1 MSHRVLYSF
10 LFVVLSMGSFAAAS
24 ASTITYDFTI
34 MNVSGPLGPG
44 PFSGSFS
51 FDSSTIDPGQ
61 SVTGPSLTALNFT
74 LNGITYNAST
84 ANDGF
89 LTFGSAGQL
98 MDFCIAN
105 SFVSPGVCN
114 VNSFSNTFLINAT
127 QFLYATPTTTISE
140 TDGGITFTQVPEP
153 GTFALLGTGLLSGAG
168 LARRR
173 LRVFFIRRPL
183 FS

>member
-1 MSHRVLYSF
+1 MSQRVLYIF
-10 LFVVLSMGSFAAAS
+10 FFVLLSVGSVAAAS
-24 ASTITYDFTI
+24 ASPVTYDFTI

-74 LNGITYNAST
+74 LNGIAYNAST

-98 MDFCIAN
+98 VDFCIAN
-105 SFVSPGVCN
+105 SFVGPGVCN
-114 VNSFSNTFLINAT
+114 VNSFSNTFLINSK
-127 QFLYATPTTTISE
+127 QFFYATPTTDISE
-140 TDGGITFTQVPEP
+140 TDGAITFTEVPEP
-153 GTFALLGTGLLSGAG
+153 GTFALLGTGLLPGAG
-168 LARRR
+168 VARRR
-173 LRVFFIRRPL
+173 LWASFVRRIRI
-183 FS
+183 

>member
-10 LFVVLSMGSFAAAS
+10 FFVLLSVGSVAAAP
-24 ASTITYDFTI
+24 ASTLTYDFTI

-61 SVTGPSLTALNFT
+61 SVAGPSLTALNFT

-89 LTFGSAGQL
+89 LSFGSIGQL
-98 MDFCIAN
+98 VDFCIAN
-105 SFVSPGVCN
+105 SFVGPGVCN
-114 VNSFSNTFLINAT
+114 VNSFSNTFLINSK
-127 QFLYATPTTTISE
+127 QFFYATPTTTISE
-140 TDGGITFTQVPEP
+140 TDGGINFTEVPEP
-153 GTFALLGTGLLSGAG
+153 GMFALLGTGLLSSAA

-173 LRVFFIRRPL
+173 LRGPFIRRM
-183 FS
+183 